1 MYTTSYVS
9 WMIGSLTAT
18 IFCCG
23 LGGHATSEA
32 VTVRPASNDENSHE
46 QSLVPG
52 TPCSENK
59 LWLKCNFWKSDRLPR
74 ETNFFSIF
82 RPSYSNSFV
91 LFLYSESTLWIPW
104 VSKVFQNSVLTVVE
118 TTNIGSCR
126 FFKKVRV
133 NW

>member
-1 MYTTSYVS
+1 
-9 WMIGSLTAT
+9 MIGSLTAT
-18 IFCCG
+18 IFCRG

-74 ETNFFSIF
+74 ETNFSFQFLDPHTATPLYYFSIL
-82 RPSYSNSFV
+82 RA
-91 LFLYSESTLWIPW
+91 LSEFPGYRKF
-104 VSKVFQNSVLTVVE
+104 SKIQF
-118 TTNIGSCR
+118 
-126 FFKKVRV
+126 
-133 NW
+133 